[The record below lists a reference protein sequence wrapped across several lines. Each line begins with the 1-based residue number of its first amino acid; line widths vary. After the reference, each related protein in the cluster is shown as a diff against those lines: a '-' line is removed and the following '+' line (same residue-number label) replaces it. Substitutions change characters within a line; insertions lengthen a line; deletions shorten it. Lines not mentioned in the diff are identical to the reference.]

1 MHVSI
6 GDYHLNYHNPYGPPC
21 LVPSPNLERALDFR
35 QYLHK
40 TEDGSSS
47 KQATCAVHIHAYYVN
62 EFRKIIDTLQN
73 KLTDFD
79 LFVTTNSLEKKEI
92 IGAHL
97 KTHTL
102 GRAAR
107 KWEVIQT
114 PDRGR
119 NIGPLLIDI
128 FDRLTEYDC
137 VLHLHSKRS
146 EHWGSDSHAWTESL
160 HENLAGSAELIKV
173 IRSAFNAD
181 PKLGLL
187 IPQTSEAIRPWVEW
201 GRNFSIAKIILQGM
215 GHDLNLH
222 IEAPLI
228 FPVGMMFWF
237 RPSAIAKLSDSC
249 QKLQPLPL
257 EPLPLDGSPL
267 HAIERLVAHSCEASG
282 YRWQMICGGMPNGG
296 SRYLGDRPSVLSP
309 LTETYIQA
317 SSILGIEIRK
327 LQFEAEN
334 SKITSEKEA
343 QKAHKVVLDL
353 QMSIEAYENEA
364 RKTSNTMIALQE
376 MNKIYENKA
385 RDAGEALSHTEAE
398 LERAKHKLQVM
409 GEELIIERNRVSAR
423 IASKTVGAITAIFGL
438 NGNRR
443 KRGQEADKPYLKE

>member
-47 KQATCAVHIHAYYVN
+47 EQATCAVHIHAYYVN

-146 EHWGSDSHAWTESL
+146 EHLGSDSHAWTESL

-187 IPQTSEAIRPWVEW
+187 IPQTSEAIRSCVEW

-282 YRWQMICGGMPNGG
+282 YRWQLICAEETH
-296 SRYLGDRPSVLSP
+296 DRSQHLDHQPSVLAP
-309 LTETYIQA
+309 LTETYIRA
-317 SSILGIEIRK
+317 SSILGVEMRK
-327 LQFEAEN
+327 LQIEMKNSVQSYENRIQQEAEALHLCQEELEQTKRKLELVEGELARAQQEILALIDFNRVQSNRLSARVASGTVAAVAAIFNRN
-334 SKITSEKEA
+334 S
-343 QKAHKVVLDL
+343 
-353 QMSIEAYENEA
+353 Y
-364 RKTSNTMIALQE
+364 R
-376 MNKIYENKA
+376 KIY
-385 RDAGEALSHTEAE
+385 
-398 LERAKHKLQVM
+398 Q
-409 GEELIIERNRVSAR
+409 R
-423 IASKTVGAITAIFGL
+423 IYSNANEQASK
-438 NGNRR
+438 N
-443 KRGQEADKPYLKE
+443 

>member
-40 TEDGSSS
+40 NEDGSSS

-282 YRWQMICGGMPNGG
+282 YRWQLICAEETH
-296 SRYLGDRPSVLSP
+296 DRSQHLDHQPSVLAP
-309 LTETYIQA
+309 LTETYIRA
-317 SSILGIEIRK
+317 SSILGVEMRK
-327 LQFEAEN
+327 LQIEMKNSVQSYENRIQQEAEALHLCQEELGQT
-334 SKITSEKEA
+334 KRKLELVEGELVRA
-343 QKAHKVVLDL
+343 QEEILALIDL
-353 QMSIEAYENEA
+353 NRVQSNRLSA
-364 RKTSNTMIALQE
+364 RVASGTVAAVAAIFNRSSYR
-376 MNKIYENKA
+376 KIY
-385 RDAGEALSHTEAE
+385 
-398 LERAKHKLQVM
+398 Q
-409 GEELIIERNRVSAR
+409 R
-423 IASKTVGAITAIFGL
+423 IYSNANEQASK
-438 NGNRR
+438 N
-443 KRGQEADKPYLKE
+443 

>member
-1 MHVSI
+1 MSI

-40 TEDGSSS
+40 NEDGSSS

-282 YRWQMICGGMPNGG
+282 YRWQLICAEETH
-296 SRYLGDRPSVLSP
+296 DRSQHLDHQPSVLAP
-309 LTETYIQA
+309 LTETYIRA
-317 SSILGIEIRK
+317 SSILGVEMRK
-327 LQFEAEN
+327 LQIEMKNSVQSYENRIQQEAEALHLCQEELGQTKRKLELVEGELVRAQEEILALIDLNRVQSNRLSARVASGTVAAVAAIFNRN
-334 SKITSEKEA
+334 S
-343 QKAHKVVLDL
+343 
-353 QMSIEAYENEA
+353 Y
-364 RKTSNTMIALQE
+364 R
-376 MNKIYENKA
+376 KIY
-385 RDAGEALSHTEAE
+385 
-398 LERAKHKLQVM
+398 Q
-409 GEELIIERNRVSAR
+409 R
-423 IASKTVGAITAIFGL
+423 IYSNANEQASK
-438 NGNRR
+438 N
-443 KRGQEADKPYLKE
+443 

>member
-97 KTHTL
+97 KTHSL

-282 YRWQMICGGMPNGG
+282 YRWQLICAEETH
-296 SRYLGDRPSVLSP
+296 DRSQHLDHQPSVLAP
-309 LTETYIQA
+309 LTETYIRA
-317 SSILGIEIRK
+317 SSILGVEMRK
-327 LQFEAEN
+327 LQIEMKNSVQSYENRIQQEAEALHLCQEELGQT
-334 SKITSEKEA
+334 KRKLELVEGELVRA
-343 QKAHKVVLDL
+343 QEEILALIDL
-353 QMSIEAYENEA
+353 NRVQSNRLSA
-364 RKTSNTMIALQE
+364 RVASGTVAAVAAIFNRSSYR
-376 MNKIYENKA
+376 KIY
-385 RDAGEALSHTEAE
+385 
-398 LERAKHKLQVM
+398 Q
-409 GEELIIERNRVSAR
+409 R
-423 IASKTVGAITAIFGL
+423 IYSNANEQASK
-438 NGNRR
+438 N
-443 KRGQEADKPYLKE
+443 

>member
-1 MHVSI
+1 
-6 GDYHLNYHNPYGPPC
+6 
-21 LVPSPNLERALDFR
+21 
-35 QYLHK
+35 
-40 TEDGSSS
+40 
-47 KQATCAVHIHAYYVN
+47 VHIHAYYVN

-282 YRWQMICGGMPNGG
+282 YRWQLICAEETH
-296 SRYLGDRPSVLSP
+296 DRSQHLDHQPSVLAP
-309 LTETYIQA
+309 LTETYIRA
-317 SSILGIEIRK
+317 SSILGVEMRK
-327 LQFEAEN
+327 LQIEMKNSVQSYENRIQQEAEALHLCQEELGQT
-334 SKITSEKEA
+334 KRKLELVEGELVRA
-343 QKAHKVVLDL
+343 QEEILALIDL
-353 QMSIEAYENEA
+353 NRVQSNRLSA
-364 RKTSNTMIALQE
+364 RVASGTVAAVAAIFNRSSYR
-376 MNKIYENKA
+376 KIY
-385 RDAGEALSHTEAE
+385 
-398 LERAKHKLQVM
+398 Q
-409 GEELIIERNRVSAR
+409 R
-423 IASKTVGAITAIFGL
+423 IYSNANEQASK
-438 NGNRR
+438 N
-443 KRGQEADKPYLKE
+443 

>member
-1 MHVSI
+1 
-6 GDYHLNYHNPYGPPC
+6 
-21 LVPSPNLERALDFR
+21 
-35 QYLHK
+35 
-40 TEDGSSS
+40 
-47 KQATCAVHIHAYYVN
+47 VHIHAYYVN

-97 KTHTL
+97 KTHSL

-282 YRWQMICGGMPNGG
+282 YRWQLICAEETH
-296 SRYLGDRPSVLSP
+296 DRSQHLDHQPSVLAP
-309 LTETYIQA
+309 LTETYIRA
-317 SSILGIEIRK
+317 SSILGVEMRK
-327 LQFEAEN
+327 LQIEMKNSVQSYENRIQQEAEALHLCQEELGQT
-334 SKITSEKEA
+334 KRKLELVEGELVRA
-343 QKAHKVVLDL
+343 QEEILALIDL
-353 QMSIEAYENEA
+353 NRVQSNRLSA
-364 RKTSNTMIALQE
+364 RVASGTVAAVAAIFNRSSYR
-376 MNKIYENKA
+376 KIY
-385 RDAGEALSHTEAE
+385 
-398 LERAKHKLQVM
+398 Q
-409 GEELIIERNRVSAR
+409 R
-423 IASKTVGAITAIFGL
+423 IYSNANEQASK
-438 NGNRR
+438 N
-443 KRGQEADKPYLKE
+443 

>member
-282 YRWQMICGGMPNGG
+282 YRWQLICAEETH
-296 SRYLGDRPSVLSP
+296 DRSQHLDHQPSVLAP
-309 LTETYIQA
+309 LTETYIRA
-317 SSILGIEIRK
+317 SSILGVEMRK
-327 LQFEAEN
+327 LQIEMKNSVQSYENRIQQEAEALHLCQEELGQT
-334 SKITSEKEA
+334 KRKLELVEGELVRA
-343 QKAHKVVLDL
+343 QEEILALIDL
-353 QMSIEAYENEA
+353 NRVQSNRLSA
-364 RKTSNTMIALQE
+364 RVASGTVAAVAAIFNRSSYR
-376 MNKIYENKA
+376 KIY
-385 RDAGEALSHTEAE
+385 
-398 LERAKHKLQVM
+398 Q
-409 GEELIIERNRVSAR
+409 R
-423 IASKTVGAITAIFGL
+423 IYSNANEQASK
-438 NGNRR
+438 N
-443 KRGQEADKPYLKE
+443 